1 MRFTVQ
7 DTDAT
12 GGTDLEEVGLLVN
25 SSLDGASACYL
36 LILPNTT
43 PYRMVQLFGDDGSS
57 VTVGYLWPSGLSQPL
72 SNSQCR
78 VSSVTYTSTGGRP
91 QWTANI
97 QFINLFLT
105 QGARTVYTIAGN
117 SAGESE
123 WDPVTTWNP
132 SGTAPVMPATK
143 VGVFR
148 ADVDGNGILVGWNFL
163 WIQDANGN
171 EMFDGT
177 GPGLDNVFA
186 YGGITGDVPVT
197 GDWNG
202 DGRLAYIELP
212 VVDLPSF
219 SIGTGMRSSTRGTA
233 STLVFQD
240 RITRVR
246 RRVPAYPMSR

>member
-1 MRFTVQ
+1 
-7 DTDAT
+7 
-12 GGTDLEEVGLLVN
+12 
-25 SSLDGASACYL
+25 
-36 LILPNTT
+36 
-43 PYRMVQLFGDDGSS
+43 
-57 VTVGYLWPSGLSQPL
+57 
-72 SNSQCR
+72 
-78 VSSVTYTSTGGRP
+78 
-91 QWTANI
+91 
-97 QFINLFLT
+97 
-105 QGARTVYTIAGN
+105 
-117 SAGESE
+117 
-123 WDPVTTWNP
+123 
-132 SGTAPVMPATK
+132 MPATK